1 MVNLAFRSVVVLGIL
16 FGLMFA
22 VLIAALY
29 AADLPS
35 GVALPLAL
43 GLAVGMAALQF
54 AISPVILQWILKINW
69 MEPEMVSPRLGS
81 ALRQMCLERRLPVPR
96 FGIIEDGNPN
106 AFTFGHWPSDARLV
120 LTRGLVEM
128 CDEEETEAVMAH
140 ELGHIAH
147 WDFVV
152 MTVAATV
159 PLVLYVI
166 YRFGIRAG
174 RGRGK
179 SSGAIVLVALGAF
192 IAYLIS
198 EYVVLF
204 LSRVR
209 EYYADQ
215 FSAVVTRN
223 PNALASALVKIA
235 YGLARTQPAV
245 ADKQHAEK
253 SLVAAGGAKMMGIFD
268 PKFGSSMALAA
279 AGSYRE
285 STRSY
290 DHQTTLNAMR
300 WDLWNPWAWFA
311 EVKSSHPLPAKRLK
325 ALDRLAEMMGQR
337 PMYDLPQRQP
347 ESYWDEFATDLFF
360 NYVPVLGLLL
370 GGGAVLAFAGVKEES
385 LLLVAGAA
393 LGGWALGNLI
403 HLRFAYPKD
412 EFPSREVSDL
422 VGEVKVSYIRCKP
435 ATLRG
440 KIIGRGIP
448 GLYWSED
455 LVIHDGSGF
464 MTMDYRQPL
473 PILEFLFGLFRAD
486 SFVGENVV
494 ARGWYRRYPVP
505 FLELWKVQLPDG
517 TTHTCHN
524 WALKFWGTIVAL
536 VVAAFIVLFG
546 TGMVLGG

>member
-1 MVNLAFRSVVVLGIL
+1 MLNLAFRSVVVLGVL
-16 FGLMFA
+16 FGLLFA
-22 VLIAALY
+22 VLFGALWK
-29 AADLPS
+29 AELPTAT
-35 GVALPLAL
+35 ALSLAL
-43 GLAVGMAALQF
+43 GIAIGMSALQF

-81 ALRQMCLERRLPVPR
+81 KLRELCLQRRLPVPR

-106 AFTFGHWPSDARLV
+106 AFTFGHFPSDARLV

-166 YRFGIRAG
+166 WRFGFRV

-179 SSGAIVLVALGAF
+179 SGGAIFLVALGAF
-192 IAYLIS
+192 IAYIVS
-198 EYVVLF
+198 QYVVLF

-215 FSAVVTRN
+215 FSAVATGN

-245 ADKQHAEK
+245 ADKKKAEA

-268 PKFGSSMALAA
+268 PKYGSSMALAA
-279 AGSYRE
+279 AGGYRE
-285 STRSY
+285 STQSY
-290 DHQTTLNAMR
+290 DRQTTLNAMR
-300 WDLWNPWAWFA
+300 WDLWNPWAMIA
-311 EVKSSHPLPAKRLK
+311 ELSSSHPLPAKRLRH
-325 ALDRLAEMMGQR
+325 LDGLATTLGQK
-337 PMYDLPQRQP
+337 PMYDLPEQQP

-360 NYVPVLGLLL
+360 NYLPVLGLLA
-370 GGGAVLAFAGVKEES
+370 GGLSALALVGVKEES
-385 LLLVAGAA
+385 WWLIGGAAVAGWAVCNLVR
-393 LGGWALGNLI
+393 LG
-403 HLRFAYPKD
+403 FAYPKT
-412 EFPSREVSDL
+412 EFPAGQISDL
-422 VGEVKVSYIRCKP
+422 VGQVKVSNIRCKP
-435 ATLRG
+435 VTLRG
-440 KIIGRGIP
+440 KVIGRGIP

-473 PILEFLFGLFRAD
+473 RVLEFLFGLFRAD
-486 SFVGENVV
+486 SFVGEHVV
-494 ARGWYRRYPVP
+494 AQGWYRRYPIP
-505 FLELWKVQLPDG
+505 YLELWKVQLPDG
-517 TTHTCHN
+517 TMHTCHN
-524 WALKFWGTIVAL
+524 WAAKFWGTMLAL
-536 VVAAFIVLFG
+536 VVGAFVVLIG